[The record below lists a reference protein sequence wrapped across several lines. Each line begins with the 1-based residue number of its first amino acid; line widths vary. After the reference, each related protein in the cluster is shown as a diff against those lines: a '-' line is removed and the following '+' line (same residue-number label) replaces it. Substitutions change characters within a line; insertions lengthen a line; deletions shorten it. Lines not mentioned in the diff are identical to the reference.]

1 MNDVI
6 KEKLDKLPQ
15 KPGVY
20 MMKDAGGKIIYV
32 GKAKILRNRVRQYFQ
47 SSARHS
53 AKTAIM
59 VSKVCDLDYIICDS
73 EMEAL
78 VLESNLIKEN
88 KPRYN
93 ILLKDDKH
101 YPYIKITLNEEYP
114 RMLFVRKIENDGA
127 KYFGPYP
134 SGYSIKETME
144 LLKNIFLLP
153 HCKKQFPRDL
163 KKDRPCLYYA
173 MGRCSGVC
181 QGNVSQADYRRIY
194 KNIVSFLEGR
204 DEEVIENLEKEMME
218 ASAAMEFERA
228 AILRDRAASVKRLGE
243 EQKVITD
250 SGGDIDV
257 IAIAAEDDLA
267 SAEVFYIR
275 AGKLIGKDSFDL
287 SDAIN
292 HDCRQLLSE
301 FVLSFY
307 SRDNFIPQTV
317 LLSHY
322 IDELEAT
329 EAFLTEKRGKRA
341 YIKVPSRG
349 GNKKTVD
356 MAYNNAL
363 KNIENYKTKA
373 VREKLRSQSVTELA
387 KALGLEVIPDRIE
400 SYDISHISG
409 SDSVASMVVFENG
422 KSARSEYRRFKIKT
436 VVGADDTASLREVL
450 SRRFTHE
457 AREGDGKFEK
467 LPDLILLDGGKGQ
480 LNAIKSLFEEM
491 NIDIPVFGML
501 KDDKHRTRALLGD
514 EGEVY
519 LNPTSSVFHMV
530 TNIQDEVHRFAIEY
544 HRSLHRKNAIESELE
559 KIEGIGKQKRIA
571 LLKHFRS
578 IAKIKTA
585 SVNDLI
591 AVKGI
596 SLKNAE
602 DIRAYFNEK
611 KRAASPILHSDSVQ
625 T

>member
-1 MNDVI
+1 MNETI

-20 MMKDAGGKIIYV
+20 MMKDASGKIIYV
-32 GKAKILRNRVRQYFQ
+32 GKAKVLRNRVRQYFQ
-47 SSARHS
+47 SSAKHS
-53 AKTAIM
+53 VKTAIM
-59 VSKVCDLDYIICDS
+59 VSKICDLDYIICDS

-134 SGYSIKETME
+134 GGYSIKETME

-181 QGNVSQADYRRIY
+181 QGNVGQAEYRRIY
-194 KNIVSFLEGR
+194 KNIVSFLDGR

-228 AILRDRAASVKRLGE
+228 ALLRDRAASVKRLGE

-250 SGGDIDV
+250 SVGDIDV

-292 HDCRQLLSE
+292 HDCAQLLGE

-307 SRDNFIPQTV
+307 SRDNFIPQTL

-322 IDELEAT
+322 IDELDTVE
-329 EAFLTEKRGKRA
+329 EFLTKKRGKRA

-363 KNIENYKTKA
+363 KNIENYKTKV
-373 VREKLRSQSVTELA
+373 VREKLRAASVTELA

-436 VVGADDTASLREVL
+436 VEGADDTASLREVL
-450 SRRFTHE
+450 TRRFTHE
-457 AREGDGKFEK
+457 LREGDGKFSK

-480 LNAIKSLFEEM
+480 LNAIKSLFDEM
-491 NIDIPVFGML
+491 GIDVPVFGMV
-501 KDDKHRTRALLGD
+501 KDDRHRTRALLGE

-530 TNIQDEVHRFAIEY
+530 AGIQDEVHRFAIEY
-544 HRSLHRKNAIESELE
+544 HRSLHRKTTMESELE

-578 IAKIKTA
+578 IGKIKSA
-585 SVNDLI
+585 SIDELV

-602 DIRAYFNEK
+602 DIKAYFNAKEG
-611 KRAASPILHSDSVQ
+611 I
-625 T
+625 

>member
-1 MNDVI
+1 MNTVI
-6 KEKLDKLPQ
+6 EEKLNKLPR

-20 MMKDAGGKIIYV
+20 MMKDAAGRIIYV
-32 GKAKILRNRVRQYFQ
+32 GKAKVLRNRVRQYFQ
-47 SSARHS
+47 ASANHS
-53 AKTAIM
+53 VKTAVM
-59 VSKVCDLDYIICDS
+59 VSKICDLDYIICDS

-101 YPYIKITLNEEYP
+101 YPYIKITMNDEYP
-114 RMLFVRKIENDGA
+114 QMLFVRRIENDGA

-163 KKDRPCLYYA
+163 KKERPCLYYS
-173 MGRCSGVC
+173 MGRCSGIC
-181 QGNVSQADYRRIY
+181 QGNVSAEDYKRIF
-194 KNIVSFLEGR
+194 KNIIKFLEGKD
-204 DEEVIENLEKEMME
+204 DEVAAQLEEEMREAAQNL
-218 ASAAMEFERA
+218 EFERA
-228 AILRDRAASVKRLGE
+228 ALLRDRAASVKRLGE
-243 EQKVITD
+243 QQKVICD

-257 IAIAAEDDLA
+257 IAAAAEDSLS

-275 AGKLIGKDSFDL
+275 GGRLIGRDSFDL
-287 SDAIN
+287 SSAVN
-292 HDCRQLLSE
+292 QEPRQLLSE
-301 FVLSFY
+301 FVPRFY
-307 SRDNFIPQTV
+307 SRDNYIPETV

-322 IDELEAT
+322 IDDLEAVET
-329 EAFLTEKRGKRA
+329 YLSEKRGKRA
-341 YIKVPSRG
+341 YIKVPVRG

-363 KNIENYKTKA
+363 KNIENYKTVQ
-373 VREKLRSQSVTELA
+373 VREKLRQASVTELA

-409 SDSVASMVVFENG
+409 TDSVASMIVFENG
-422 KSARSEYRRFKIKT
+422 KSARKEYRRFKIKT
-436 VVGADDTASLREVL
+436 VEGANDTASLREVL
-450 SRRFTHE
+450 YRRFTHE
-457 AREGDGKFEK
+457 KRETDGKFST

-480 LNAIKSLFEEM
+480 LNAIKSLFAEM
-491 NIDIPVFGML
+491 GIDIPVFGMV
-501 KDDKHRTRALLGD
+501 KDEKHRTRALLSE

-519 LNPTSSVFHMV
+519 LNPVSSVFNLV
-530 TNIQDEVHRFAIEY
+530 ANIQDEVHRFAIEY
-544 HRSLHRKNAIESELE
+544 HRSLHRKNVTESELE
-559 KIEGIGKQKRIA
+559 KVGGIGKQKRIA

-585 SVNDLI
+585 SLDELV

-602 DIRAYFNEK
+602 DIKAYFNEK
-611 KRAASPILHSDSVQ
+611 KDGM
-625 T
+625 